1 MYLHNNSKGKE
12 NGPSNSF
19 WVQLDGLQE
28 AQTMFYLDSLSR
40 FVLILLYHCFR
51 CLQRGVGL
59 IKPIV
64 IDFGRHLG
72 KARMIVSLLTEL
84 R

>member
-12 NGPSNSF
+12 NGPSNGF

-28 AQTMFYLDSLSR
+28 AQAMFSLDGLSR

-51 CLQRGVGL
+51 CLQKGVGL

-64 IDFGRHLG
+64 IDFGRRLG
-72 KARMIVSLLTEL
+72 RARRIVSFLTEL

>member
-1 MYLHNNSKGKE
+1 MAFGY
-12 NGPSNSF
+12 
-19 WVQLDGLQE
+19 QLDGLQE
-28 AQTMFYLDSLSR
+28 AQAMFYLDGLSR

-64 IDFGRHLG
+64 IDISRHLG
-72 KARMIVSLLTEL
+72 RARG
-84 R
+84 